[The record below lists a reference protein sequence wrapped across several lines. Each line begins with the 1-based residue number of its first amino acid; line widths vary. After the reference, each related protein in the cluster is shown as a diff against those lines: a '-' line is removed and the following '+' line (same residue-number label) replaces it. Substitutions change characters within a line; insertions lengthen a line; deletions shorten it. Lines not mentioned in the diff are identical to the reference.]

1 MSKKEASECKLEI
14 PLEMKTLEKYGK
26 TTEENTAVNRPQKK
40 RLNLIPKLKIETAP
54 SPNAEAT
61 KVLNGMLIEVKAAII
76 TK

>member
-1 MSKKEASECKLEI
+1 
-14 PLEMKTLEKYGK
+14 MKTLEKYGK
-26 TTEENTAVNRPQKK
+26 ITEENTAVNRPQKN

-61 KVLNGMLIEVKAAII
+61 KVFNGMFIEVKAAII